1 MKIMVIT
8 FQENFREQLIPF
20 LEKQGFE
27 VCVPPHR
34 EDVLPMANTKQ
45 PLVVVLDMYVST
57 PNGIEVLQQL
67 RTQGYK
73 GRVVLLGG
81 SSVSSLI
88 SQAFHFGVD
97 QVVGGPH
104 LVGDPINLGQVE
116 TAIRTSLHSLIATR
130 ALELYESKGRT
141 QGHDLDD
148 WLEAEREILNLP
160 SHARTTGKP
169 KTDTATKKN
178 DQKES

>member
-8 FQENFREQLIPF
+8 FQKDFRHQLIPF

-34 EDVLPMANTKQ
+34 EDVLPMAKAKQ
-45 PLVVVLDMYVST
+45 PLVVVLDMYVSS

-67 RTQGYK
+67 RAQGYQ

-88 SQAFHFGVD
+88 SQAFRFGVD
-97 QVVGGPH
+97 QVVGGPRW
-104 LVGDPINLGQVE
+104 VGDPINLGQME
-116 TAIRTSLHSLIATR
+116 TAIRTSLHSLIAAR
-130 ALELYESKGRT
+130 ALELYKSKGRT
-141 QGHDLDD
+141 HGHDLDD
-148 WLEAEREILNLP
+148 WLEAEREILKTPL
-160 SHARTTGKP
+160 SHRKQSHSRHDSA
-169 KTDTATKKN
+169 
-178 DQKES
+178 S